1 VRHYLRTGAISPA
14 SRGVVEA
21 TVSAAL
27 IAPRRLPTPHL
38 AGLKTA
44 VSGAV
49 DLTPIATTANQRLP
63 AAKGA
68 QEKATAIAVFKVAP
82 ALDALVNPWT
92 RSASGAIIPRQSCS
106 GTVLGRGAELNGQVR
121 SAPRLVQ

>member
-1 VRHYLRTGAISPA
+1 VRHYLRTGAISAA

-21 TVSAAL
+21 TAPATLV
-27 IAPRRLPTPHL
+27 APRRLPTPHL

-49 DLTPIATTANQRLP
+49 DLAPIAATADQRLP

-68 QEKATAIAVFKVAP
+68 QEEATAIAVFKVATV
-82 ALDALVNPWT
+82 LDALVNPWT
-92 RSASGAIIPRQSCS
+92 RSASGAIMPRQSCS
-106 GTVLGRGAELNGQVR
+106 GTVLGRGAGLNG
-121 SAPRLVQ
+121 